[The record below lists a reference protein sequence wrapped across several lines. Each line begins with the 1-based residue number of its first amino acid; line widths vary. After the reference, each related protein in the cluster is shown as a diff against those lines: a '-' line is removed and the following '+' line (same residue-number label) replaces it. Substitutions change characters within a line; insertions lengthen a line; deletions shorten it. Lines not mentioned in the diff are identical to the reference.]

1 MKNTVKS
8 VIVLVLI
15 FAVMM
20 LGITGV
26 NAYTAPII
34 AANGSAAVYEPLL
47 EVMPDAQDFE
57 LLYDAADPA
66 DSTLTDVPETVQ
78 GLYRETSGLGYVIR
92 LSTTKGYTGEPI
104 ELTMAVDS
112 EGKISGIKLNAF
124 PDSKHLGE
132 DYPDSY
138 LGQDSALGGVSL
150 VAGVTYSSKAFKEAV
165 EDGFA
170 VLTANSLVSAG
181 VKSDS
186 QILLELLPSLFPG
199 MANTEGV
206 AQYTEREL
214 SGGSITMALD
224 SANGVGAAYIAAVG
238 ENSYLVLVNDSLS
251 AHAYDVNGAD
261 VTESVDAAILEEAAT
276 DAAANIE
283 DSSSK
288 EIKKLSKLAG
298 DGAECTPI
306 ALDGLYGTVS
316 HAYSISVGG
325 STYYG
330 FAARPLGY
338 GNMPMLLYYVLDEN
352 GAIVSMTADEFILMG
367 DYFNAYELNESDYKA
382 GFAGITGDSWN
393 GDQALISGATI
404 SSEAVS
410 AATADVFLAFGA
422 IDQNGGE
429 G

>member
-57 LLYDAADPA
+57 MLYDAADPA
-66 DSTLTDVPETVQ
+66 ASTLTDVPETVQ

-150 VAGVTYSSKAFKEAV
+150 VAGVTYSSKAFKEADILGDAKIV
-165 EDGFA
+165 ASGKESNFSQIPDLSDLPSREDASYVYICQNETVHGNRIWQLPNTKGH
-170 VLTANSLVSAG
+170 VLVADQSSMFLSEPVDVSQFGLIHAGVQKNVGPAGVQIVIVREDLIPDDLPGVPTMLRYKTHADKDSLYNTPPCYNIYICSLVFKWI
-181 VKSDS
+181 KS
-186 QILLELLPSLFPG
+186 LGGLEA
-199 MANTEGV
+199 MK
-206 AQYTEREL
+206 ERNERKAKVL
-214 SGGSITMALD
+214 YDFLD
-224 SANGVGAAYIAAVG
+224 SS
-238 ENSYLVLVNDSLS
+238 ELF
-251 AHAYDVNGAD
+251 
-261 VTESVDAAILEEAAT
+261 
-276 DAAANIE
+276 
-283 DSSSK
+283 K
-288 EIKKLSKLAG
+288 
-298 DGAECTPI
+298 
-306 ALDGLYGTVS
+306 GTV
-316 HAYSISVGG
+316 APKDRSIMNVPFVTGDDEMDKKFIAEATAHGFVNIKGHRSVGG
-325 STYYG
+325 MRASIYN
-330 FAARPLGY
+330 A
-338 GNMPMLLYYVLDEN
+338 MPPEGVDKLVEFM
-352 GAIVSMTADEFILMG
+352 ADFE
-367 DYFNAYELNESDYKA
+367 KA
-382 GFAGITGDSWN
+382 N
-393 GDQALISGATI
+393 K
-404 SSEAVS
+404 
-410 AATADVFLAFGA
+410 
-422 IDQNGGE
+422 
-429 G
+429 

>member
-57 LLYDAADPA
+57 PLYDAADPA
-66 DSTLTDVPETVQ
+66 ASTLTDVPETVQ

-124 PDSKHLGE
+124 PDSKHFGE

-224 SANGVGAAYIAAVG
+224 SANGVGAAYIPRLAR
-238 ENSYLVLVNDSLS
+238 
-251 AHAYDVNGAD
+251 
-261 VTESVDAAILEEAAT
+261 TAILC
-276 DAAANIE
+276 
-283 DSSSK
+283 S
-288 EIKKLSKLAG
+288 
-298 DGAECTPI
+298 
-306 ALDGLYGTVS
+306 
-316 HAYSISVGG
+316 
-325 STYYG
+325 
-330 FAARPLGY
+330 
-338 GNMPMLLYYVLDEN
+338 
-352 GAIVSMTADEFILMG
+352 
-367 DYFNAYELNESDYKA
+367 
-382 GFAGITGDSWN
+382 
-393 GDQALISGATI
+393 
-404 SSEAVS
+404 
-410 AATADVFLAFGA
+410 
-422 IDQNGGE
+422 
-429 G
+429 

>member
-66 DSTLTDVPETVQ
+66 ASTLTDVPETVQ

-112 EGKISGIKLNAF
+112 EGKISGIKLNTF
-124 PDSKHLGE
+124 SDSKHFGE

-186 QILLELLPSLFPG
+186 QI
-199 MANTEGV
+199 
-206 AQYTEREL
+206 
-214 SGGSITMALD
+214 
-224 SANGVGAAYIAAVG
+224 AA
-238 ENSYLVLVNDSLS
+238 
-251 AHAYDVNGAD
+251 
-261 VTESVDAAILEEAAT
+261 
-276 DAAANIE
+276 
-283 DSSSK
+283 
-288 EIKKLSKLAG
+288 
-298 DGAECTPI
+298 
-306 ALDGLYGTVS
+306 
-316 HAYSISVGG
+316 
-325 STYYG
+325 
-330 FAARPLGY
+330 
-338 GNMPMLLYYVLDEN
+338 
-352 GAIVSMTADEFILMG
+352 
-367 DYFNAYELNESDYKA
+367 
-382 GFAGITGDSWN
+382 
-393 GDQALISGATI
+393 
-404 SSEAVS
+404 
-410 AATADVFLAFGA
+410 
-422 IDQNGGE
+422 
-429 G
+429 

>member
-1 MKNTVKS
+1 M
-8 VIVLVLI
+8 
-15 FAVMM
+15 
-20 LGITGV
+20 
-26 NAYTAPII
+26 
-34 AANGSAAVYEPLL
+34 
-47 EVMPDAQDFE
+47 
-57 LLYDAADPA
+57 
-66 DSTLTDVPETVQ
+66 
-78 GLYRETSGLGYVIR
+78 
-92 LSTTKGYTGEPI
+92 
-104 ELTMAVDS
+104 
-112 EGKISGIKLNAF
+112 
-124 PDSKHLGE
+124 
-132 DYPDSY
+132 
-138 LGQDSALGGVSL
+138 
-150 VAGVTYSSKAFKEAV
+150 
-165 EDGFA
+165 
-170 VLTANSLVSAG
+170 LTANSLVSAG

-199 MANTEGV
+199 MTNTEGV

-224 SANGVGAAYIAAVG
+224 SANGVGAAYIASIG

-306 ALDGLYGTVS
+306 ALNGLYGTVS

-352 GAIVSMTADEFILMG
+352 GAIVSMTADELILMG

>member
-66 DSTLTDVPETVQ
+66 ASTLTDVPETVQ
-78 GLYRETSGLGYVIR
+78 GLYRETSGLGSVIR

-124 PDSKHLGE
+124 PDSKHFGE

-186 QILLELLPSLFPG
+186 QILLELL
-199 MANTEGV
+199 
-206 AQYTEREL
+206 
-214 SGGSITMALD
+214 
-224 SANGVGAAYIAAVG
+224 
-238 ENSYLVLVNDSLS
+238 
-251 AHAYDVNGAD
+251 
-261 VTESVDAAILEEAAT
+261 
-276 DAAANIE
+276 
-283 DSSSK
+283 
-288 EIKKLSKLAG
+288 
-298 DGAECTPI
+298 
-306 ALDGLYGTVS
+306 
-316 HAYSISVGG
+316 
-325 STYYG
+325 
-330 FAARPLGY
+330 
-338 GNMPMLLYYVLDEN
+338 
-352 GAIVSMTADEFILMG
+352 IV
-367 DYFNAYELNESDYKA
+367 ELN
-382 GFAGITGDSWN
+382 
-393 GDQALISGATI
+393 QRH
-404 SSEAVS
+404 
-410 AATADVFLAFGA
+410 
-422 IDQNGGE
+422 
-429 G
+429 

>member
-1 MKNTVKS
+1 
-8 VIVLVLI
+8 
-15 FAVMM
+15 M
-20 LGITGV
+20 L
-26 NAYTAPII
+26 
-34 AANGSAAVYEPLL
+34 
-47 EVMPDAQDFE
+47 F
-57 LLYDAADPA
+57 
-66 DSTLTDVPETVQ
+66 
-78 GLYRETSGLGYVIR
+78 R
-92 LSTTKGYTGEPI
+92 
-104 ELTMAVDS
+104 
-112 EGKISGIKLNAF
+112 
-124 PDSKHLGE
+124 
-132 DYPDSY
+132 
-138 LGQDSALGGVSL
+138 
-150 VAGVTYSSKAFKEAV
+150 
-165 EDGFA
+165 
-170 VLTANSLVSAG
+170 
-181 VKSDS
+181 
-186 QILLELLPSLFPG
+186 
-199 MANTEGV
+199 
-206 AQYTEREL
+206 
-214 SGGSITMALD
+214 

-238 ENSYLVLVNDSLS
+238 ENSYLVLVNVSLS
-251 AHAYDVNGAD
+251 ARAYDVNGAD
-261 VTESVDAAILEEAAT
+261 VTESVDAAIREEASA
-276 DAAANIE
+276 DGAANTE
-283 DSSSK
+283 DSSAK

>member
-1 MKNTVKS
+1 
-8 VIVLVLI
+8 
-15 FAVMM
+15 
-20 LGITGV
+20 
-26 NAYTAPII
+26 
-34 AANGSAAVYEPLL
+34 
-47 EVMPDAQDFE
+47 MPDAQDFE

-66 DSTLTDVPETVQ
+66 ASTLTDVPETVQ

-112 EGKISGIKLNAF
+112 EGKISGIKLNTF
-124 PDSKHLGE
+124 SDSKHFGE

-251 AHAYDVNGAD
+251 ARAYDVNGAD
-261 VTESVDAAILEEAAT
+261 ITESVDAAILEEAAT

-382 GFAGITGDSWN
+382 GFTGITGDSWN

>member
-15 FAVMM
+15 FAVLM

-47 EVMPDAQDFE
+47 EVMPNAQDFE
-57 LLYDAADPA
+57 TLYDAADPSA
-66 DSTLTDVPETVQ
+66 SALADVPETVQ

-92 LSTTKGYTGEPI
+92 LSTTKGYTGDPI
-104 ELTMAVDS
+104 ELTMAVDG
-112 EGKISGIKLNAF
+112 EGKISGIKLNTF
-124 PDSKHLGE
+124 SDSKHFGE

-186 QILLELLPSLFPG
+186 QLLLELLPGLFPG

-214 SGGSITMALD
+214 SGSITTALD
-224 SANGVGAAYIAAVG
+224 SANGVGAAYIAAIG

-251 AHAYDVNGAD
+251 VHAYDVNGAD
-261 VTESVDAAILEEAAT
+261 VTESVDAAILEEAAV

-283 DSSSK
+283 DSSAK

-306 ALDGLYGTVS
+306 ELDGLYGTLS
-316 HAYSISVGG
+316 HAYSINAGG

-338 GNMPMLLYYVLDEN
+338 GNMPMLLYYVLDES

-367 DYFNAYELNESDYKA
+367 DYFNAYELNEADYKA

-410 AATADVFLAFGA
+410 AATADVFLAFDA
-422 IDQNGGE
+422 INQNGGE